1 MHVVEQ
7 PTEEEEKEELFSKSL
22 EMDSHLRSQ
31 MTFVFF
37 CCSSFVMLIVY
48 IALDDRKTGSS
59 LQLPTLY
66 LDKKILNWLDTYI
79 RTFNRLKI
87 RA

>member
-7 PTEEEEKEELFSKSL
+7 HQEEREQKEEPLSQEEAL

-48 IALDDRKTGSS
+48 IALDDRVEPGFS
-59 LQLPTLY
+59 
-66 LDKKILNWLDTYI
+66 
-79 RTFNRLKI
+79 RF
-87 RA
+87 